1 VVLVVEVVVVVDAAV
16 EAPVLLAVSVVVP
29 LIVPAE
35 LLVPVVLP
43 AALPVD
49 VSFVPVPVVP
59 ELVGGS
65 LDTGMRDAEVAR
77 RPRLVLEP
85 DEVRS
90 TSPPEVPV
98 LPRLSRTLPERGMQG
113 TPLLP
118 IPVLPVAPE
127 PVVPALDDV
136 LPMPLVEPVEPI
148 EPLEPEAPLAP
159 DPLVPLVPL
168 VPLIPALEPEP
179 FTPVWQYV
187 LAPEA
192 RPVVSRPVPVPVPL
206 VVCAAAPVT
215 APTPSATMTPA
226 ICTRV
231 IREVMLAPP
240 VLQALV
246 SPVGGER
253 VGRDQATTAKQRMRL
268 APCTTHIVAGA
279 CMGRNAHA
287 RGT

>member
-1 VVLVVEVVVVVDAAV
+1 MLVVVLVVVVEVVIDAAGG
-16 EAPVLLAVSVVVP
+16 ALVLLAVSVAVP

-35 LLVPVVLP
+35 LLAAVVPPV
-43 AALPVD
+43 ALPVD
-49 VSFVPVPVVP
+49 VSFAPVLVVP

-65 LDTGMRDAEVAR
+65 LDTGMREAEVAR
-77 RPRLVLEP
+77 RPRLAFEP
-85 DEVRS
+85 GEVRS

-118 IPVLPVAPE
+118 IPVLPIAPE
-127 PVVPALDDV
+127 PVVPAPDDV
-136 LPMPLVEPVEPI
+136 LPIPLVEPVDPI
-148 EPLEPEAPLAP
+148 EPLEPEVPLAP
-159 DPLVPLVPL
+159 DALVPL

-187 LAPEA
+187 LSPDA
-192 RPVVSRPVPVPVPL
+192 RPVVSRPMPVPL
-206 VVCAAAPVT
+206 VVCAAPVT
-215 APTPSATMTPA
+215 APTPSATMTPV

-231 IREVMLAPP
+231 IREVMVAPP

-246 SPVGGER
+246 SPVGGKR
-253 VGRDQATTAKQRMRL
+253 VGREHAITAKQRSRL

-279 CMGRNAHA
+279 RIGRNARAHS
-287 RGT
+287 T